1 MISFTTNNIHIEKP
15 SCEKQISM
23 NNFQFVGFEV
33 VFKSMYLT
41 HVHVCL
47 ACWPADM
54 FEDQL
59 CQALS

>member
-1 MISFTTNNIHIEKP
+1 MG
-15 SCEKQISM
+15 
-23 NNFQFVGFEV
+23 NFQFAGFEV

-41 HVHVCL
+41 HAHVCL